1 MTTLIFVYGGLVSTI
16 VGAALYCIA
25 KLDAPG

>member
-1 MTTLIFVYGGLVSTI
+1 MILNIFLYGGAVSTI
-16 VGAALYCIA
+16 VGAALYFVA